1 MAAPNVTRTGTGK
14 GTLAAPLAA
23 LVVLAG
29 ALSVAEADRSVPY
42 KDSAGIWTVCRGV
55 TGPAVIPGK
64 RYTAQECAALNNAAM
79 HKHTDG
85 IAKCLGRPLQW
96 FEWVAWGHFTYNVG
110 IAGFCNSTA
119 ARQLR
124 AGNNEAACAQIPAWR
139 FITVNG
145 VKRDCRDRNW
155 NCYGI
160 VTRREWEM
168 SMCRGQ
174 IPASNYP
181 DIEAWLKEPV

>member
-1 MAAPNVTRTGTGK
+1 MAAPDTSRTGGGK

-23 LVVLAG
+23 LMVLAG
-29 ALSVAEADRSVPY
+29 ALSVAEDDRSTPY

-64 RYTAQECAALNNAAM
+64 RYTPEECAVLNNAAM

-85 IAKCLGRPLQW
+85 IARCINRPLQW
-96 FEWVAWGHFTYNVG
+96 YEWVAWGHFTYNVG
-110 IAGFCNSTA
+110 VAGFCNSTA
-119 ARQLR
+119 ARHLR
-124 AGNNEAACAQIPAWR
+124 DGNSEAACAQIPSWR
-139 FITVNG
+139 FITING
-145 VKRDCRDRNW
+145 VKRDCRNRSW

-160 VTRREWEM
+160 VNRREWEM
-168 SMCRGQ
+168 SMCRGD

-181 DIEAWLKEPV
+181 DIEAWLKEPA